1 MKILCTICARNGSKS
16 LPNKNFNKLKGKPL
30 ICHTIEQAIE
40 SKLYDK
46 IVLSSDNKRIFNIGK
61 KYKIDVWYLRPKK
74 LSGDKIG
81 KIPVIKH
88 ALIESEKYFKTKFD
102 IIHDL
107 DVTSPLRMVSDIVK
121 AHKSFLNKKSNN
133 LISGCLA
140 RKNPYFNMIQIDNK
154 KKISVVKKSTGIL
167 RRQDAPIVY
176 EANASIY
183 IWKRK
188 TLINNTKLINSKTA
202 FYKMPQ
208 DRSIDIDSKFEWK
221 IVEYLINN
229 RKNSEV

>member
-30 ICHTIEQAIE
+30 ICHTVEQAIK

-46 IVLSSDNKRIFNIGK
+46 IVLSSDDKRIFSIGK

-74 LSGDKIG
+74 LSGDKIA

-88 ALIESEKYFKTKFD
+88 ALIESEKYFKKKFD

-107 DVTSPLRMVSDIVK
+107 DVTSPLRKVSDIVK
-121 AHKSFLNKKSNN
+121 AHKSFLKSNSNN
-133 LISGCLA
+133 LISGCIA
-140 RKNPYFNMIQIDNK
+140 RKNPYFNMIQIDCKNRISIVKNNK
-154 KKISVVKKSTGIL
+154 DFV
-167 RRQDAPIVY
+167 RRQDAPKVY

-188 TLINNTKLINSKTA
+188 TLTNNTKLINSKTA
-202 FYKMPQ
+202 FYEMPQ
-208 DRSIDIDSKFEWK
+208 ERSIDIDSKFDWK

-229 RKNSEV
+229 RNNREV